1 MIITATSRRFNL
13 SLSLSFILICF
24 FLFSLSLSISC
35 SSYYISSLAIFFCH
49 AGFALMPVRSLGR
62 CELKEPHTAEKKQ
75 QKKQHETFTG
85 IASQQVYS
93 LLCLFNYSDQQ
104 LNRNPLPTIR
114 AEEWR
119 LEQHTASK
127 SSVIAR
133 LFFLFFPP
141 SLLSTSGPLSAEVHE
156 RNFFFFHRRHVQ
168 KNKRERETEK
178 KNLIYTAP
186 GSKAANKI

>member
-75 QKKQHETFTG
+75 KKQHETFTG

-104 LNRNPLPTIR
+104 LNRNPLPSIH

-133 LFFLFFPP
+133 FFFLFFPP

-156 RNFFFFHRRHVQ
+156 RNFFFFTGGTYR
-168 KNKRERETEK
+168 KIKERERQKK

-186 GSKAANKI
+186 SSKAANKI